1 MVCTRRGWEGSI
13 VLSRYTGPNYD
24 RGMTTPLSDG
34 SPITIRPIEP
44 DDRQGL
50 AEGFAR
56 LSPETRYRRF
66 FSPVPE
72 LRERD
77 LDYLTQIDHRDHE
90 ALVAIDDATGE
101 GVGVARYIRISDGV
115 AEPAVVVVDDWQG
128 RGVGS
133 ALLSSLVD
141 RAREEGVTRFEAPVL
156 ATNNEAIR
164 ALQKLGNTRSRLE
177 GREMML
183 SIDLPPAA
191 GAPGLREL
199 LREFASGAAQPGRAL
214 LQLLWPRRHGEPG
227 DERRNV
233 IVVGTSGS
241 PTSEL
246 VVMTAGEVAAPLGAA
261 VHLLGVHRFL
271 AGQEPELTTA
281 VKRGAEALRDR
292 GLEVNEEVRRGDAA
306 LVLSDVAV
314 EQNARMIVIGAGER
328 GKTARRILG
337 SVADLVAERA
347 PCSVLIVRSRTE

>member
-1 MVCTRRGWEGSI
+1 MSTSLR
-13 VLSRYTGPNYD
+13 
-24 RGMTTPLSDG
+24 DG
-34 SPITIRPIEP
+34 SRITIRPIGP

-50 AEGFAR
+50 ADGFAR

-101 GVGVARYIRISDGV
+101 GVGVARYVRISDGL

-128 RGVGS
+128 RGVGG

-141 RAREEGVTRFEAPVL
+141 RARQEGVTRFQAPVL

-164 ALQKLGNTRSRLE
+164 ALQKLGQTQSELD
-177 GREMML
+177 GREVML
-183 SIDLPPAA
+183 TIDLPPAA
-191 GAPGLREL
+191 GAPGLPGVPGLPGL
-199 LREFASGAAQPGRAL
+199 LRSFATGALQPARTL
-214 LQLLWPRRHGEPG
+214 LQLVWPHRHGEPG

-233 IVVGTSGS
+233 ILVGTKGS
-241 PTSEL
+241 SSSEL
-246 VVMTAGEVAAPLGAA
+246 VMKTAGEVAAPLGAT
-261 VHLLGVHRFL
+261 VHVLGVHRFL
-271 AGQEPELTTA
+271 AGHEPELTTA
-281 VKRGAEALRDR
+281 VRRGAAALRDQ

-306 LVLSDVAV
+306 LILSDVAI
-314 EQNARMIVIGAGER
+314 ELNARMIVVGAGDR

-347 PCSVLIVRSRTE
+347 PCSVLIVRPREHQD

>member
-1 MVCTRRGWEGSI
+1 M
-13 VLSRYTGPNYD
+13 
-24 RGMTTPLSDG
+24 PLRDG
-34 SPITIRPIEP
+34 SRITIRPIGP
-44 DDRQGL
+44 DDRQDL
-50 AEGFAR
+50 AEGFER

-101 GVGVARYIRISDGV
+101 GVGVARYVRISGGV

-128 RGVGS
+128 RGVGA

-141 RAREEGVTRFEAPVL
+141 RAREEGVTRFQAPVL
-156 ATNNEAIR
+156 ATNNQAIR
-164 ALQKLGNTRSRLE
+164 ALEKLGHTRSELD

-183 SIDLPPAA
+183 TIDLPPAA
-191 GAPGLREL
+191 GAPGLVGL
-199 LREFASGAAQPGRAL
+199 LREFASGALQPARAL
-214 LQLLWPRRHGEPG
+214 LQLLWPRRPGDPG

-241 PTSEL
+241 SSSDL
-246 VVMTAGEVAAPLGAA
+246 VVMTAGEVAAPLGATL
-261 VHLLGVHRFL
+261 HLLGVHRFL
-271 AGQEPELTTA
+271 AGHEPELTGA
-281 VKRGAEALRDR
+281 VQRGAEALRDQ
-292 GLEVNEEVRRGDAA
+292 GLEVTEEVRRGDAA

-314 EQNARMIVIGAGER
+314 EQNARLIVVGAGER
-328 GKTARRILG
+328 GKTTRRILG

-347 PCSVLIVRSRTE
+347 PCSVLIVRPREE

>member
-1 MVCTRRGWEGSI
+1 MSTS
-13 VLSRYTGPNYD
+13 LP
-24 RGMTTPLSDG
+24 DG
-34 SPITIRPIEP
+34 SRITIRPIGPE
-44 DDRQGL
+44 DRQGL
-50 AEGFAR
+50 ADGFAR

-101 GVGVARYIRISDGV
+101 GVGVARYVRISDGL
-115 AEPAVVVVDDWQG
+115 AEPAVVVVDDWHG
-128 RGVGS
+128 RGVGG

-141 RAREEGVTRFEAPVL
+141 RARQEGVTRFQAPVL

-164 ALQKLGNTRSRLE
+164 ALEKLGETRSELD
-177 GREMML
+177 GREVML
-183 SIDLPPAA
+183 TIDLPPAA
-191 GAPGLREL
+191 RPPGLPDLTEL
-199 LREFASGAAQPGRAL
+199 LRSFATGALQPARTL
-214 LQLLWPRRHGEPG
+214 LQLVWPHRHGEPG

-233 IVVGTSGS
+233 ILVGTNGS
-241 PTSEL
+241 SSSEL
-246 VVMTAGEVAAPLGAA
+246 VMKTAGEVAVPLGAT
-261 VHLLGVHRFL
+261 VHVLGVHRFL
-271 AGQEPELTTA
+271 AGHEPELTTA
-281 VKRGAEALRDR
+281 VRRGAAALRDH

-306 LVLSDVAV
+306 LILSDVAIELNV
-314 EQNARMIVIGAGER
+314 RMIVVGAGDR

-347 PCSVLIVRSRTE
+347 PCSVLIVRPREQRD